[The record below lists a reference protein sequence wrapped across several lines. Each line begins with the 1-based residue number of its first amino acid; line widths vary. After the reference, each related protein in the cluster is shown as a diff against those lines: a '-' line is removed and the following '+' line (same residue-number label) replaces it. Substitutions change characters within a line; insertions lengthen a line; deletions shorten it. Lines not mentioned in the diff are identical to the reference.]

1 MGWVSQAGSG
11 LLHVAGYWKSFAAL
25 LTHHRQGHSSGMSY
39 ASCAVCTPASHASP
53 PLSLTHVSHCII
65 LLPCSVS
72 PPPLQYC
79 AASDN
84 VRNHAG
90 LTPLVLAAQLGKM
103 PMLQHIYRRRRRAI
117 YSFGRV
123 RVLVMMALWH

>member
-1 MGWVSQAGSG
+1 MP
-11 LLHVAGYWKSFAAL
+11 HVLSVHL
-25 LTHHRQGHSSGMSY
+25 PLMHLPHS
-39 ASCAVCTPASHASP
+39 
-53 PLSLTHVSHCII
+53 LSLTHVSHCII

-79 AASDN
+79 AASDT